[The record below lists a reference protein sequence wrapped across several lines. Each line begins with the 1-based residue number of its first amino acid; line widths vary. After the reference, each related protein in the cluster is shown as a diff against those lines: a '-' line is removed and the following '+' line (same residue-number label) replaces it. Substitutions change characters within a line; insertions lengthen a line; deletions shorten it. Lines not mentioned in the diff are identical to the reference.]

1 MNNLI
6 ALLFLFSIFTYLS
19 QCQDKLFWYI
29 EPCRITTLADGTF
42 DLC

>member
-1 MNNLI
+1 MNNSLV
-6 ALLFLFSIFTYLS
+6 LLLLFSIFTYVTK
-19 QCQDKLFWYI
+19 CQDKLFWYI